1 MKGGNVLSA
10 WFEKLYE
17 TFIETQYYKM
27 LIEGFRNTVIIT
39 LGALLIGVVIG
50 TLIAVIKYFAEDTPA
65 LRPFAVLCNLYITII
80 RGIPVVVLLLIFYF
94 MNTIAKIITFL

>member
-1 MKGGNVLSA
+1 MSA
-10 WFEKLYE
+10 WLEKLYE

-27 LIEGFRNTVIIT
+27 LIEGFRNTIIIT

-80 RGIPVVVLLLIFYF
+80 RGIPVVVLLLLFY
-94 MNTIAKIITFL
+94 NHEIC

>member
-1 MKGGNVLSA
+1 MSLSRFCLLYEGRECIDA

-50 TLIAVIKYFAEDTPA
+50 TLIAVIKYFAEVP
-65 LRPFAVLCNLYITII
+65 RRCVLC
-80 RGIPVVVLLLIFYF
+80 GAV
-94 MNTIAKIITFL
+94 